1 MTNKKQINVE
11 KLVKFVKETPMEVLE
26 KGIAEVMPE
35 CMYEL
40 CAENLKEKDRD
51 LKLTGR
57 VKECYDSL
65 KEQFI
70 LTYIEG
76 KSMFDVIDGISSGKF
91 YNTWSAVVLLQVGK
105 LLRQR

>member
-1 MTNKKQINVE
+1 MT
-11 KLVKFVKETPMEVLE
+11 EVL
-26 KGIAEVMPE
+26 AEVAQE
-35 CMYEL
+35 TCREFL
-40 CAENLKEKDRD
+40 EEKTRD
-51 LKLTGR
+51 LKLSNGR

-76 KSMFDVIDGISSGKF
+76 KNLFDILDDLESGKF
-91 YNTWSAVVLLQVGK
+91 YNTWSAVVVLQVGK